1 MAHLLSAADEQAVRE
16 GFGAPP
22 RQNILRATPPSFPPL
37 FSRPRA

>member
-22 RQNILRATPPSFPPL
+22 RQNILRGPASFPPL